1 MPDRTG
7 LRNLLAAVYLGI
19 WMFTIL
25 FFWLFTSRSDAFGF
39 SLLFLWILL
48 PVTTLIISFLIGLN
62 NFWGKW
68 KWASVIDFGV
78 MYMLAEYLTFS
89 LANMT
94 AFSKFNLPDFG
105 LLALGMIISAVGLG
119 IGSLV
124 CRNTKCSE

>member
-25 FFWLFTSRSDAFGF
+25 FFWLFTSGSDAFGF

-48 PVTTLIISFLIGLN
+48 PVTTLVISFLIGLN

-105 LLALGMIISAVGLG
+105 LLAL
-119 IGSLV
+119 
-124 CRNTKCSE
+124 